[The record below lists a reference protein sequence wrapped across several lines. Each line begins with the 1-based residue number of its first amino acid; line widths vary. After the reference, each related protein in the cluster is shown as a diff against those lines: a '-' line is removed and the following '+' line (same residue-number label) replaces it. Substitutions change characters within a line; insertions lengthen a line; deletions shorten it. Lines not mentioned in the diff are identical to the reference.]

1 MTLKNAPG
9 AKTAQN
15 RGNFVLGLVF
25 IWLPL
30 TNGWDSQGHKA
41 PEGTLTV
48 REVFQRELHEV
59 QDRLV
64 EIADSVSVIIEK
76 ATQAFLANEVAKA
89 DEAIALSEANEEKA
103 LALDELVIRILA
115 RQSPVARD
123 LRILVSA
130 LRISASLERMG
141 ALASH
146 IASIARYRFPGS
158 AVPDSLRGTFEE
170 MGALDIQLAK
180 KVAEV
185 LRNTDVDLARA
196 IQAEDERVDEL
207 HRHIFDVVLADDWK
221 ENAMFTVDVTLASR
235 YFERFA
241 DHVVDISSKVSYLTT
256 GEWHEAE

>member
-1 MTLKNAPG
+1 
-9 AKTAQN
+9 
-15 RGNFVLGLVF
+15 
-25 IWLPL
+25 
-30 TNGWDSQGHKA
+30 
-41 PEGTLTV
+41 V

-64 EIADSVSVIIEK
+64 EISESVAVIIEK
-76 ATQAFLANEVAKA
+76 STQAFLGNEVAKA

-103 LALDELVIRILA
+103 LALDELVIKILS

-158 AVPDSLRGTFEE
+158 AVPESLRATFEE
-170 MGALDIQLAK
+170 MGALDVKLAR
-180 KVAEV
+180 KVTEV
-185 LRNTDVDLARA
+185 LSNTDVDLARA

-207 HRHIFDVVLADDWK
+207 HRNVFDVVLSSDWK
-221 ENAMFTVDVTLASR
+221 ENSMFTVDVTLASR

-256 GEWHEAE
+256 GEWNETE

>member
-1 MTLKNAPG
+1 MR
-9 AKTAQN
+9 Q
-15 RGNFVLGLVF
+15 
-25 IWLPL
+25 
-30 TNGWDSQGHKA
+30 
-41 PEGTLTV
+41 
-48 REVFQRELHEV
+48 VFQNELHEV

-64 EIADSVSVIIEK
+64 EISDSVATIMEK
-76 ATQAFLANEVAKA
+76 ASGAFLGGDVAKA
-89 DEAIALSEANEEKA
+89 DEAIALSETNEEKA
-103 LALDELVIRILA
+103 LALDELVIKILA

-141 ALASH
+141 ALAGH
-146 IASIARYRFPGS
+146 IASIARYRYPGS
-158 AVPDSLRGTFEE
+158 AVPASLRATFEE
-170 MGALDIQLAK
+170 MGALDIKLAN
-180 KVAEV
+180 KVTEV
-185 LRNTDVDLARA
+185 LRDTDVDQARA

-207 HRHIFDVVLADDWK
+207 HRHVFDVVLADDWK

>member
-1 MTLKNAPG
+1 
-9 AKTAQN
+9 
-15 RGNFVLGLVF
+15 
-25 IWLPL
+25 
-30 TNGWDSQGHKA
+30 
-41 PEGTLTV
+41 V
-48 REVFQRELHEV
+48 RQVFQNELHEV

-64 EIADSVSVIIEK
+64 EISDSVAKIMEK
-76 ATQAFLANEVAKA
+76 ASAAFLGGDVAKA
-89 DEAIALSEANEEKA
+89 DEAIALSESNEEKA
-103 LALDELVIRILA
+103 LALDELVIKILA

-130 LRISASLERMG
+130 LRMSASLERMG
-141 ALASH
+141 ALAGH

-158 AVPDSLRGTFEE
+158 AVPASLRATFEE
-170 MGALDIQLAK
+170 MGALDIKLAH
-180 KVAEV
+180 KVTEV
-185 LRNTDVDLARA
+185 LRNTDVDQARA

-207 HRHIFDVVLADDWK
+207 HRHVFDVVLADDWK

>member
-1 MTLKNAPG
+1 MR
-9 AKTAQN
+9 Q
-15 RGNFVLGLVF
+15 
-25 IWLPL
+25 
-30 TNGWDSQGHKA
+30 
-41 PEGTLTV
+41 
-48 REVFQRELHEV
+48 VFQNELHEV

-64 EIADSVSVIIEK
+64 EISDSVATIMEK
-76 ATQAFLANEVAKA
+76 ASAAFLGGDVAKA
-89 DEAIALSEANEEKA
+89 DEAIALSETNEEKA
-103 LALDELVIRILA
+103 LALDELVIKILA

-130 LRISASLERMG
+130 LRMSASLERMG
-141 ALASH
+141 ALAGH

-158 AVPDSLRGTFEE
+158 AVPASLRATFEE
-170 MGALDIQLAK
+170 MGALDIKLAN
-180 KVAEV
+180 KVTEV
-185 LRNTDVDLARA
+185 LRNTDVDQARA

>member
-1 MTLKNAPG
+1 MR
-9 AKTAQN
+9 Q
-15 RGNFVLGLVF
+15 
-25 IWLPL
+25 
-30 TNGWDSQGHKA
+30 
-41 PEGTLTV
+41 
-48 REVFQRELHEV
+48 VFQNELHEV

-64 EIADSVSVIIEK
+64 EMSDSVATIMEK
-76 ATQAFLANEVAKA
+76 ASAAFLGGDVAKA
-89 DEAIALSEANEEKA
+89 DEAIALSESNEEKA
-103 LALDELVIRILA
+103 LALDELVIKILA

-130 LRISASLERMG
+130 LRMSASLERMG
-141 ALASH
+141 ALAGH

-158 AVPDSLRGTFEE
+158 AVPTSLRATFEE
-170 MGALDIQLAK
+170 MGALDIKLAN
-180 KVAEV
+180 KVTEV
-185 LRNTDVDLARA
+185 LRNTDVDQARA

-207 HRHIFDVVLADDWK
+207 HRHVFDVVLADDWK